1 MLKFLDMDD
10 IEMAENWVHV
20 IVEPI
25 KKPFAY
31 AKTNYTEAKGDCTR
45 YTTFGF
51 LINIS
56 PETLK
61 KLETGELLEITV

>member
-10 IEMAENWVHV
+10 IEMAEQWVHV

-25 KKPFAY
+25 KMPFAY
-31 AKTNYTEAKGDCTR
+31 AKTNYTEAKAACIQHTS
-45 YTTFGF
+45 FGF

>member
-1 MLKFLDMDD
+1 MSKLLEMED
-10 IEMAENWVHV
+10 IEKAEGWVHV

-25 KKPFAY
+25 KMPFAY
-31 AKTNYTEAKGDCTR
+31 AKTNYTEAKQHSIQHTML
-45 YTTFGF
+45 GF

-61 KLETGELLEITV
+61 KLESGELLELTI

>member
-1 MLKFLDMDD
+1 MSNLDMGD
-10 IEMAENWVHV
+10 IEMAEGWVHV

-31 AKTNYTEAKGDCTR
+31 ANTNYTEAKGHSIKHTM
-45 YTTFGF
+45 FGF

-56 PETLK
+56 PETLH
-61 KLETGELLEITV
+61 KLQTGELVEITL